1 MIPYG
6 RRLKYAFRT
15 FFSILDHSR
24 IPDDVADAMLKKEAP
39 TPAAPPQPAAG
50 VEQLVPRVLCRNLR

>member
-1 MIPYG
+1 MVPYG

-24 IPDDVADAMLKKEAP
+24 IPDDVVEAMVTKEEPEA
-39 TPAAPPQPAAG
+39 PAAPPA
-50 VEQLVPRVLCRNLR
+50 